1 MLGYYFELALRS
13 FRNSPALTLLMV
25 LTLAIG
31 VGASMTTLT
40 VYHVLS
46 GDPIPGKSGRLFLPQ
61 VSAESLPGFEPGQ
74 EPQDQMTRF
83 DAEALLRAKKAD
95 RQVMMTGGGLILAPE
110 GERGRVVSSRYTTS
124 DFFAMFEAPFRFG
137 TGWSPA
143 DDEAQA
149 RVAVLSAGLNDK
161 LFGGTDSRGKTL
173 TIRGKPFTVIGVLS
187 LWRPVPHFYDITQ
200 GAFAEHAEIYLP
212 FHTAIEMQLGTRGSM
227 NCWGPVEPG
236 QIRSATAPCAWLQF
250 WVELDT
256 PQKHKDYLA
265 YLTQYSQAQ
274 KAAGRFER
282 PINVRL
288 RSVMEWLRFKE
299 VVPSDISLQVWLAFG
314 FLLVCLA
321 NTVGL
326 LLAKCMRRAGEVG
339 VRRALGAPRK
349 AIFMQFLVEAGSL
362 GLVGGLLGLAFT
374 GLGLWAVRA
383 GAFDYSGVVA
393 LDTAML
399 FTTLGLALLA
409 SLLAGLL
416 PAWRAC
422 QVTPALQLKTS

>member
-1 MLGYYFELALRS
+1 MFGYYFELALRS
-13 FRNSPALTLLMV
+13 FRAARGLTALMV
-25 LTLAIG
+25 LTLGIG

-46 GDPIPGKSGRLFLPQ
+46 GDPIPGKSDKLFLPQ

-83 DAEALLRAKKAD
+83 DAEALFRARKAD
-95 RQVMMTGGGLILAPE
+95 RQVIMTGGGVILTRDQ
-110 GERGRVVSSRYTTS
+110 ERPRLAIARYATS
-124 DFFAMFEAPFRFG
+124 DFFALFEVPLRYGA
-137 TGWSPA
+137 GWSAA
-143 DDEAQA
+143 DDEAKA
-149 RVAVLSAGLNDK
+149 RVIVLSAGMNEK

-173 TIRGKPFTVIGVLS
+173 TIRDKPFTVIGVLKP
-187 LWRPVPHFYDITQ
+187 WRPAVHYFDITQ
-200 GAFAEHAEIYLP
+200 GAFAEPAEVYLP
-212 FHTAIEMQLGTRGSM
+212 FHTAIEMGLGTRGST

-236 QIRSATAPCAWLQF
+236 KMRDLQTPCAWLQY
-250 WVELDT
+250 WVELGT
-256 PQKHKDYLA
+256 PAKAAAYKE
-265 YLTQYSQAQ
+265 YLTQYSEAQ
-274 KAAGRFER
+274 RAAGRFER
-282 PINVRL
+282 PTNVRL
-288 RSVMEWLRFKE
+288 RSVMEWLRFKQ

-314 FLLVCLA
+314 FLLVCMA

-326 LLAKCMRRAGEVG
+326 LLAKCLRRASEVG
-339 VRRALGAPRK
+339 VRRALGAPRN

-362 GLVGGLLGLAFT
+362 GLAGGLLGLALT
-374 GLGLWAVRA
+374 GLGLWGVRS
-383 GAFDYSGVVA
+383 GASEYADVIG

-422 QVTPALQLKTS
+422 QVTPAIQLKTQ